1 MKTLLIGAS
10 FLVATAG
17 AAYAV
22 TSYVLPADFAPD
34 NGRVSIEASY
44 ASSFF
49 TPQIALSS
57 DFTLTQPDGTAGVFD
72 QTEITGASTHLGAS
86 LTQRGTY
93 RISSGERLGAVSTL
107 VGVDGQWR
115 PLAQGETAPEGAQTT
130 TLQTVTV
137 ADAYVTRAT
146 PTRDAVDAQN
156 SHLAIRPVTH
166 PNQILVSQGFQVQL
180 LFEGQPFPNMPIVF
194 YADGDADT
202 NIEHYF
208 VTDAN
213 GNATITFD
221 RPGRYVIAAR
231 HRAAA
236 PAGSPS
242 AVRSYTTTLTFEA
255 FAEAPAF
262 ADNASSDDSD
272 SSAAAAE
279 RRRRERRRT
288 SGVGGIR
295 H

>member
-22 TSYVLPADFAPD
+22 TSYVLPSDFAPD

-44 ASSFF
+44 ATNFF
-49 TPQIALSS
+49 TPGIALSS
-57 DFTLTQPDGTAGVFD
+57 DFTLVQPDGTSGIFD
-72 QTEITGASTHLGAS
+72 QVEINGASTHLGTS

-107 VGVDGQWR
+107 VGVDGTWR
-115 PLAQGETAPEGAQTT
+115 PLAQGETPPEGAPTT
-130 TLQTVTV
+130 TIQTVTV
-137 ADAYVTRAT
+137 ADAYVTRSA
-146 PTRDAVDAQN
+146 PTRGAVDAQ
-156 SHLAIRPVTH
+156 SSRLALHPITH
-166 PNQILVSQGFQVQL
+166 PNQILVSDGFQVQL
-180 LFEGQPFPNMPIVF
+180 LFDGQPFANMPIVL
-194 YADGDADT
+194 YTDGATDT
-202 NIEHYF
+202 DTTHYF

-213 GNATITFD
+213 GNATIALD
-221 RPGRYVIAAR
+221 HPGRYVIAVR
-231 HRAAA
+231 HRANA
-236 PAGSPS
+236 PAGSP
-242 AVRSYTTTLTFEA
+242 AQVRSYTTSLTFEA
-255 FAEAPAF
+255 LTEMPAF
-262 ADNASSDDSD
+262 TESASEDDD
-272 SSAAAAE
+272 ATAAAAE